1 MYSAPQ
7 NTDASDIDNEVFE
20 LEPEPLLDEIRW
32 ALNNINDG
40 KSPGC
45 DDVPIELIKE
55 GKENSI
61 RLYHEIIIKIWKT
74 CSWPTAWKRSIY
86 IPLPKKGDLK
96 LCSNYRTIAL
106 ISHASKILLKIIQK
120 RLEKK
125 LEEEINI
132 VQAGFRPNRGTRDHI
147 FNVRNILEK
156 CREYNKDLYACFIDY
171 SKAFDCVEHQK
182 IWKIM
187 AQMGFPRHLIRL
199 IESLY
204 QNQEAAVR
212 VEGETSEWFSV
223 GKGVRQ
229 GCILSPYLFNVY
241 ADYIMRNFREDASR
255 FDNEDDPEYDT
266 YDSINIGG
274 RSLPEL
280 RYADDTVLLSSTPEG
295 LEKMIRSVKQH
306 SEDQNLFLNA
316 KKTKI
321 MKTDK
326 TERLTNIV
334 IDGDTI
340 EEVIDFDYL
349 GSLIAQ
355 NGDGIKEIRRRL
367 GMATSKLK
375 SLQKVWKGNN
385 EETKLKFLRALIFPI
400 ATYGSETWSISKE
413 AEKKINA
420 FELRCYRRILRIP
433 WTAKRT
439 NSSILTQFGNIPEQ
453 WLQDRIM
460 RQKLK
465 FFGHIKRHECL
476 ERDIYEGIVP
486 GKRGR
491 GRPKRR
497 WSQDI
502 TEKLQTTVAQAGRK
516 AQDRDAYRRAVIDAT
531 SRRASAT

>member
-1 MYSAPQ
+1 M
-7 NTDASDIDNEVFE
+7 ERK
-20 LEPEPLLDEIRW
+20 LD
-32 ALNNINDG
+32 D
-40 KSPGC
+40 
-45 DDVPIELIKE
+45 
-55 GKENSI
+55 
-61 RLYHEIIIKIWKT
+61 
-74 CSWPTAWKRSIY
+74 
-86 IPLPKKGDLK
+86 
-96 LCSNYRTIAL
+96 
-106 ISHASKILLKIIQK
+106 
-120 RLEKK
+120 
-125 LEEEINI
+125 EINI

-147 FNVRNILEK
+147 FNIRNILEK
-156 CREYNKDLYACFIDY
+156 CREFNKDLYACFIDY

-182 IWKIM
+182 MWKIM
-187 AQMGFPRHLIRL
+187 AQMGFPKHLIRL

-212 VEGETSEWFSV
+212 VDGETSEWFNV

-241 ADYIMRNFREDASR
+241 AENIMRNFRDDAHR
-255 FDNEDDPEYDT
+255 FDDVEDPEFDT
-266 YDSINIGG
+266 YESISIGG

-306 SEDQNLFLNA
+306 SEDQNLYLNA

-326 TERLTNIV
+326 TERATNIV
-334 IDGDTI
+334 IDGETI

-349 GSLIAQ
+349 GSLITQ
-355 NGDGIKEIRRRL
+355 SGDGIKEIRRRL
-367 GMATSKLK
+367 GMASRKLG
-375 SLQKVWKGNN
+375 SLKKVWKGNDDK
-385 EETKLKFLRALIFPI
+385 TKLKFLRSLIFPI

-420 FELRCYRRILRIP
+420 FEFKCYRKILRIP

-439 NSSILTQFGNIPEQ
+439 NASILNHFGNIPEH
-453 WLQDRIM
+453 WLQNTIV
-460 RQKLK
+460 RQKMK
-465 FFGHIKRHECL
+465 FFGHIKRHQSL
-476 ERDIYEGIVP
+476 EKQIYEGIVP

-502 TEKLQTTVAQAGRK
+502 TDRLQTTVAEAGRR
-516 AQDRDAYRRAVIDAT
+516 AQDRDAYRRAVINAT
-531 SRRASAT
+531 SRGAYAT